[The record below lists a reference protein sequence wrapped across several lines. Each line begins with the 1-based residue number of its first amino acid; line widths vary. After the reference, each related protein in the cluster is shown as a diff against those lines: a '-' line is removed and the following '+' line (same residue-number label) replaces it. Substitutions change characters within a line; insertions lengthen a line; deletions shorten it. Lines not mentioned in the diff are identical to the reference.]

1 MKEQQDQVLTFFK
14 EMVEKTVNIKTKV
27 NLKSSIIV

>member
-1 MKEQQDQVLTFFK
+1 MKEQQDQVLTSFK
-14 EMVEKTVNIKTKV
+14 EMVEKIVNIKTKV